1 MQAAEL
7 MDALLDLAAEAGIE
21 VRSVAGGFPGDG
33 EGAPG
38 SGICRVQE
46 RVFVVLSGSDPV
58 DIQLDVL
65 GQALREH
72 AAVLVEGRFLPPA
85 VRARLLEPVP
95 PAPKE
100 PI

>member
-7 MDALLDLAAEAGIE
+7 MDALLDLAAEAEIE
-21 VRSVAGGFPGDG
+21 VRSVAGGLPGDG
-33 EGAPG
+33 EGNAG
-38 SGICRVQE
+38 SGVCRVQG
-46 RVFVVLSGSDPV
+46 RIFVVLSGADPV

-65 GQALREH
+65 AQALREH

-85 VRARLLEPVP
+85 VRARLSEPGAP
-95 PAPKE
+95 PPKE